1 MTCTGSTRIN
11 CLLTNTQQRSVQAHI
26 PLGPLWCLSEPPVA
40 GPEPSQNDPA
50 VPLFPLKQCLP
61 PPPQSGTLAPPY

>member
-1 MTCTGSTRIN
+1 M
-11 CLLTNTQQRSVQAHI
+11 HI

-50 VPLFPLKQCLP
+50 VPRFPLKQCLP